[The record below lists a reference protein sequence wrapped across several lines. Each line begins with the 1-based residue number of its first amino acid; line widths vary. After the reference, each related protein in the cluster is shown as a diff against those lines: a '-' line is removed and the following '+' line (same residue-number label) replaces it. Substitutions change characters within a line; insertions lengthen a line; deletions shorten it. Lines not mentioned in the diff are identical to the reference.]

1 MRELERAFMLGVFIA
16 FAAHSQVA
24 AQLFGSKPKVAATV
38 NGEPITLDD
47 VDALL
52 KRVSAPAALDAAH
65 LRARRLDALEGLI
78 DELLVRQFLRQ
89 HGPKI
94 DAAEVDQA
102 YAALEAAQKTH
113 ARTMADYLKE
123 SGLSEAQARENIRA
137 LLQMARY
144 VQDNTTE
151 AALRKYYDENKDFF
165 DQSAIRV
172 SQIVLRVGRLAPAQE
187 RRAAREKLEA
197 VRAQIA
203 AGKIDFAAAAKAH
216 SHCPSAAQGGDLG
229 FISRKW
235 QVDEPIARAAFA
247 LQIGELSGVVDSE
260 VGLHLLKV
268 TERRTGPGSTFE
280 MSVEEVRACYAE
292 ELRLTLAAKLRA
304 QAKIEVTVP

>member
-1 MRELERAFMLGVFIA
+1 MRRLGRAFMLGVFIA

-24 AQLFGSKPKVAATV
+24 AQLFGSKPKVAAIV

-52 KRVSAPAALDAAH
+52 KRASPTPLDAAH
-65 LRARRLDALEGLI
+65 QRARRLDALEGLI

-94 DAAEVDQA
+94 DAADVDQA
-102 YAALEAAQKTH
+102 FAALEAAQKAH

-123 SGLSEAQARENIRA
+123 SGQTEAQARENIRA
-137 LLQMARY
+137 LLQMAGY
-144 VQDNTTE
+144 VKDNMTE

-165 DQSAIRV
+165 DRTTVRV
-172 SQIVLRVGRLAPAQE
+172 SQIVLRVGRLVPAQE
-187 RRAAREKLEA
+187 RRTAREKLEA
-197 VRAQIA
+197 LRAQIA
-203 AGKIDFAAAAKAH
+203 AGKIDFASAAKAH

-229 FISRKW
+229 FIARKW
-235 QVDEPIARAAFA
+235 HVDEPIARAAFA
-247 LQIGELSGVVDSE
+247 LQIGELSGVVESE
-260 VGLHLLKV
+260 VGFHLLKV
-268 TERRTGPGSTFE
+268 TERRAGPGSPFE

-292 ELRLTLAAKLRA
+292 ELRLTLPAKLRA
-304 QAKIEVTVP
+304 QAKIEATLP